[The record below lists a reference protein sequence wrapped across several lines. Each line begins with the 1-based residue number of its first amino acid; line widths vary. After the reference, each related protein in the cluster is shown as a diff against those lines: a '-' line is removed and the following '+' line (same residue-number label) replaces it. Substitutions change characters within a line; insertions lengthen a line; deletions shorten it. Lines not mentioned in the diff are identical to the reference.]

1 MDNTIPYVNME
12 GKENLAKNRPPI
24 CSQNVLIIVE

>member
-24 CSQNVLIIVE
+24 FVAKIELSFN